1 MGHLQRIYIV
11 GIEELFLKK
20 NDFIYAVTP
29 TQFHRGAKIHTN
41 TRGISWYKKKDKQT
55 RIGDLIVEKNPATV
69 IVHSWCS
76 LANEDRL

>member
-1 MGHLQRIYIV
+1 MYIV
-11 GIEELFLKK
+11 GPEEERLFKEER
-20 NDFIYAVTP
+20 IYTVTHNSHTIVTGVP
-29 TQFHRGAKIHTN
+29 KFTPIHVVSAGT
-41 TRGISWYKKKDKQT
+41 KKDKQT